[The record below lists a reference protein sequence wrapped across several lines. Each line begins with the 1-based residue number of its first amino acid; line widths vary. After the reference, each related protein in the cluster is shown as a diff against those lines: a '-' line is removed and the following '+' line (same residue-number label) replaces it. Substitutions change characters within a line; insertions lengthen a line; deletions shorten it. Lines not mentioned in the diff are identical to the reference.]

1 MILGLQ
7 ITTLAFSFV
16 MIYFAI
22 LNYKRGELKRS
33 EVVIWV
39 IVWLFVIFA
48 IIFPDLLQ
56 SFAKEF
62 RFARLFDMMVVGGMI
77 LVIAMVSKMYIRT
90 NRTQKKLDEFVRKEA
105 LKNVKKGK

>member
-33 EVVIWV
+33 EV